1 MANRKITPEE
11 AKRLVRI
18 KTNEKLTWQVM
29 ADILGVKEPTLRQIS
44 CGRLQ
49 LSRKMCHL
57 ICDHF
62 PKYSFDW
69 LYNGEGQIFTPEY
82 MDSVAET
89 ENTAYAGWS
98 ATQLLKLIEEKD
110 ASIQLMQQ
118 TIATKDEL
126 IGALKA
132 QIELLQAK
140 RASSVDRLVSAQLGE
155 SMHSLSSKE

>member
-11 AKRLVRI
+11 GKRLLKI
-18 KTNEKLTWQVM
+18 KTNEKLTWQQI

-44 CGRLQ
+44 IGRLQ

-69 LYNGEGQIFTPEY
+69 IYNGEGQMLTQEY
-82 MDSVAET
+82 LESVAET
-89 ENTAYAGWS
+89 ENTPYAGWS
-98 ATQLLKLIEEKD
+98 ALQLLKLIEEKD
-110 ASIQLMQQ
+110 ASIQIMQQ

-126 IGALKA
+126 ITALKG

-155 SMHSLSSKE
+155 GMHSLSSKE